1 FVGFALMSAQAFFYN
16 AIFFTYALVLTEF
29 YAIPADRVG
38 WYILPF
44 AAGNVLGPI
53 FLGRLFD
60 TIGRR
65 TMIASTYAI
74 SGVLLAATGL
84 LFRENLVSA
93 PMLTVAWMVVF
104 FFASAAASSAYLTVS
119 ETFPLEMRALAIAFF
134 YAIGTGIGGIAGP
147 LLFGVLVNTGSRESV
162 AFGYVFGAIL
172 MAIAALVEA
181 RWGVAAERKSL
192 ESLSPPLALAD

>member
-74 SGVLLAATGL
+74 SGVLLAATGF

-134 YAIGTGIGGIAGP
+134 YAIGTAVGGIVAP
-147 LLFGVLVNTGSRESV
+147 WLFGELIGSGERSQI
-162 AFGYVFGAIL
+162 AWGYVLA
-172 MAIAALVEA
+172 AALMI
-181 RWGVAAERKSL
+181 GAAVVQWL
-192 ESLSPPLALAD
+192 FG